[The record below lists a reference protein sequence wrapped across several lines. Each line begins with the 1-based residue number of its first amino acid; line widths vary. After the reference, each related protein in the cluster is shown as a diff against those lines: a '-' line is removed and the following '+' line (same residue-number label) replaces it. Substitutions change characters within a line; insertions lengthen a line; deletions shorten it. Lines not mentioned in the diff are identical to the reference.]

1 MGSVI
6 AILAL
11 QSRTHAARGDLDA
24 AHATLERALTLAEP
38 EGYVQIFIDEGPPLA
53 ALLEAQSA
61 QRSTQSDPLLPYCNL
76 LLSAMGGAAGARQA
90 SERALREPSNALVE
104 PLSEREREVLQ
115 LIAAGLSN
123 QAIAERLYLSLH
135 TVKVH
140 ARNIYAKLGVA
151 SRTEAAARGRTLGL
165 LSPG

>member
-1 MGSVI
+1 M
-6 AILAL
+6 
-11 QSRTHAARGDLDA
+11 
-24 AHATLERALTLAEP
+24 
-38 EGYVQIFIDEGPPLA
+38 
-53 ALLEAQSA
+53 
-61 QRSTQSDPLLPYCNL
+61 
-76 LLSAMGGAAGARQA
+76 
-90 SERALREPSNALVE
+90 
-104 PLSEREREVLQ
+104 LQ

-165 LSPG
+165 LPPG